1 MKMNIDLS
9 LDTDNDGQ
17 EERLLK
23 DAFKQTI
30 AAMDG
35 SKGQIFEIYENTKA
49 DVDSTRIILREL
61 QEETRKLQDEVDEL
75 VRQEQ
80 KEKQKLVQV
89 SSNFSNYSED
99 RIRASYEAVKTVQV
113 KLAIAKE
120 KEYQTRRQRDR
131 LEIRLSSME
140 KTLKM
145 AETLATKLGSVIGYL
160 TSQMSDVV
168 TQMEIASKNKFLGIQ
183 IIKAQEDE
191 RLRVSREIHDG
202 PAQEMV
208 NLIYQAS
215 ICERFVETRPDEA
228 KAGLQELRRQLRTC
242 LANVRQIIFDMRP
255 MSLDDLGLIPALRQ
269 LVTRLSDR
277 HVLDVELQ
285 VDGKEYK
292 FEKHIEVTLFRIIQ
306 EALANVQRHADTDSA
321 SVRLL
326 YSKDSLSVMVS
337 DKGKGFD
344 VDKQKE
350 ERKDPSGD
358 GHFGVI
364 GMEERAKIV
373 GANLSIVSEP
383 DNGTRVNIKMPYPQ
397 PR

>member
-1 MKMNIDLS
+1 MNIDL
-9 LDTDNDGQ
+9 LDTDNDAQ

-30 AAMDG
+30 SAMDG
-35 SKGQIFEIYENTKA
+35 SKGQIFEIYKNTKN
-49 DVDSTRIILREL
+49 DVESTRVLLKEL
-61 QEETRKLQDEVDEL
+61 KEQTRQYQDEVDEL

-99 RIRASYEAVKTVQV
+99 RIRASYEAVKSVQV
-113 KLAIAKE
+113 KLAVAKE
-120 KEYQTRRQRDR
+120 KEYQARRQRDR
-131 LEIRLSSME
+131 IELRLASME
-140 KTLKM
+140 RTLRM
-145 AETLATKLGSVIGYL
+145 AESLATKLGSVISYL

-228 KAGLQELRRQLRTC
+228 RASLQELRRQLRTC
-242 LANVRQIIFDMRP
+242 LGNVRQIIFDMRP
-255 MSLDDLGLIPALRQ
+255 MSLDDLGLIAALRQ
-269 LVTRLSDR
+269 LVGRLEDR
-277 HVLDVELQ
+277 KVLDIDLQ

-292 FEKHIEVTLFRIIQ
+292 FDNHIEVTLFRIIQ
-306 EALANVQRHADTDSA
+306 EALHNVQHHAEVDSA

-326 YSKDSLSVMVS
+326 FTNDSLAILVA

-344 VDKQKE
+344 TDRLKE
-350 ERKDPSGD
+350 NRADASGD

-364 GMEERAKIV
+364 GMEERAKII
-373 GANLSIVSEP
+373 GANLSISSEP
-383 DNGTRVNIKMPYPQ
+383 GKGTRVHIKMPYPQ
-397 PR
+397 PRK

>member
-1 MKMNIDLS
+1 MNIDFLENGE
-9 LDTDNDGQ
+9 DAQ
-17 EERLLK
+17 EERLLR

-49 DVDSTRIILREL
+49 DVESTRVMLKEL
-61 QEETRKLQDEVDEL
+61 KEQTRKYQDEVDEL

-89 SSNFSNYSED
+89 SSNFSNYSEE
-99 RIRASYEAVKTVQV
+99 RIRASYEAVKSVQV
-113 KLAIAKE
+113 KLAVAKE
-120 KEYQTRRQRDR
+120 KEFQARRQRDR
-131 LEIRLSSME
+131 LELRMASME
-140 KTLKM
+140 RTLYM
-145 AETLATKLGSVIGYL
+145 AESLATKLGSVISYL
-160 TSQMSDVV
+160 TSQMGDVV

-183 IIKAQEDE
+183 IIKAQEAE

-215 ICERFVETRPDEA
+215 ICERFVETRPEEA

-255 MSLDDLGLIPALRQ
+255 MSLDDLGFIPALRQ
-269 LVTRLSDR
+269 LATRLDE
-277 HVLDVELQ
+277 HKKLHVELQ
-285 VDGKEYK
+285 IDGKEYK
-292 FEKHIEVTLFRIIQ
+292 FDNHIEVSLFRIVQ
-306 EALANVQRHADTDSA
+306 ESLANILRHAEVDTA

-326 YSKDSLSVMVS
+326 FTNDSLSILVS

-344 VDKQKE
+344 VDRLKE
-350 ERKDPSGD
+350 ERNNPTGD

-364 GMEERAKIV
+364 GMEERANII
-373 GANLSIVSEP
+373 GAHLSILSEP
-383 DNGTRVNIKMPYPQ
+383 QKGTKVHIKMPYPQ
-397 PR
+397 PRK